1 MNKTPKLL
9 KETIPIYSKRKMPM
23 LGVSEEELKRDRERL
38 MNFIKENP
46 YPDYKFIKYDLLLKQ
61 EQSLEQYAEYG
72 EINHDLMKEIYE
84 NIFDKDLIKK
94 HGERIH
100 HRGGITALQQNYYTL
115 LTVLKHLVD
124 QRGLDR
130 DTIIL
135 VFYNIKTIVS
145 QYWDGIGSGDEKW
158 RH

>member
-1 MNKTPKLL
+1 MKK
-9 KETIPIYSKRKMPM
+9 
-23 LGVSEEELKRDRERL
+23 
-38 MNFIKENP
+38 
-46 YPDYKFIKYDLLLKQ
+46 
-61 EQSLEQYAEYG
+61 
-72 EINHDLMKEIYE
+72 NHE
-84 NIFDKDLIKK
+84 NIFDKDLIRK

-100 HRGGITALQQNYYTL
+100 HRGGKTALQQNYFTL
-115 LTVLKHLVD
+115 LSVLGYLID

-145 QYWDGIGSGDEKW
+145 QCWDGIGSGDETC

>member
-1 MNKTPKLL
+1 
-9 KETIPIYSKRKMPM
+9 
-23 LGVSEEELKRDRERL
+23 
-38 MNFIKENP
+38 
-46 YPDYKFIKYDLLLKQ
+46 
-61 EQSLEQYAEYG
+61 
-72 EINHDLMKEIYE
+72 MKEIYE
-84 NIFDKDLIKK
+84 NIIDEDLIRK

-100 HRGGITALQQNYYTL
+100 HRGGKTALQQNYYTL
-115 LTVLKHLVD
+115 LSVLGYLID

-145 QYWDGIGSGDEKW
+145 QCWDGIGSGDEKW

>member
-1 MNKTPKLL
+1 
-9 KETIPIYSKRKMPM
+9 
-23 LGVSEEELKRDRERL
+23 

-46 YPDYKFIKYDLLLKQ
+46 YPDYNFIESDLLLKQ
-61 EQSLEQYAEYG
+61 KQSLEQYAEYG

-84 NIFDKDLIKK
+84 NILDKDLIKK

-100 HRGGITALQQNYYTL
+100 HRGGMTALQQNYYTL
-115 LTVLKHLVD
+115 LSVLGYLID

-145 QYWDGIGSGDEKW
+145 QCWDGIGSGDEKW

>member
-1 MNKTPKLL
+1 M
-9 KETIPIYSKRKMPM
+9 I
-23 LGVSEEELKRDRERL
+23 GVTEEEEKRDRERL
-38 MNFIKENP
+38 TSFIKENP
-46 YPDYKFIKYDLLLKQ
+46 YPDYNFIEYDLLLKQ

-72 EINHDLMKEIYE
+72 EINHALMKEIYE
-84 NIFDKDLIKK
+84 HIFDKNLIKQ

-100 HRGGITALQQNYYTL
+100 SIGGMTALQQNYYTL
-115 LTVLKHLVD
+115 LTVLKHLIQ
-124 QRGLDR
+124 QRRLDR

>member
-1 MNKTPKLL
+1 
-9 KETIPIYSKRKMPM
+9 MPM
-23 LGVSEEELKRDRERL
+23 IKVSEEKLKRDRERL
-38 MNFIKENP
+38 MNVIKENP
-46 YPDYKFIKYDLLLKQ
+46 YPDYNFIKYDLLLKQ
-61 EQSLEQYAEYG
+61 KQSLEQYAEYG
-72 EINHDLMKEIYE
+72 EINHDLMKKNYE
-84 NIFDKDLIKK
+84 NIFDKELVKK

-100 HRGGITALQQNYYTL
+100 HRGGMTALQQNYYTL
-115 LTVLKHLVD
+115 LSVLGYLID

-145 QYWDGIGSGDEKW
+145 QCWYGIGSGDEKW

>member
-1 MNKTPKLL
+1 
-9 KETIPIYSKRKMPM
+9 
-23 LGVSEEELKRDRERL
+23 
-38 MNFIKENP
+38 
-46 YPDYKFIKYDLLLKQ
+46 
-61 EQSLEQYAEYG
+61 
-72 EINHDLMKEIYE
+72 MKEIYE
-84 NIFDKDLIKK
+84 NIFDKYLIKK

-100 HRGGITALQQNYYTL
+100 HRGVMTALRQNYYTL
-115 LTVLKHLVD
+115 LSVLGYLID

-145 QYWDGIGSGDEKW
+145 QCWDGIGSGDEKW

>member
-1 MNKTPKLL
+1 
-9 KETIPIYSKRKMPM
+9 MPM
-23 LGVSEEELKRDRERL
+23 IGVSEEELKRDRERL

-46 YPDYKFIKYDLLLKQ
+46 YPDYNFVEYDLLLKQ
-61 EQSLEQYAEYG
+61 KQSLEQYAEYG

-100 HRGGITALQQNYYTL
+100 HRGGMTALQQNYYTL
-115 LTVLKHLVD
+115 LSVLGYLID

-145 QYWDGIGSGDEKW
+145 QCWDGIGSGDEKW

>member
-1 MNKTPKLL
+1 
-9 KETIPIYSKRKMPM
+9 MPM
-23 LGVSEEELKRDRERL
+23 IGVSEEELNRDRERL
-38 MNFIKENP
+38 INFIKENP
-46 YPDYKFIKYDLLLKQ
+46 YPNFKFIEYHLI
-61 EQSLEQYAEYG
+61 LEQKQSSEQNAEYG

-84 NIFDKDLIKK
+84 NIFDHDLIRK

-100 HRGGITALQQNYYTL
+100 HRGGKTALQQNYYTL
-115 LTVLKHLVD
+115 LSVLGYLID

-145 QYWDGIGSGDEKW
+145 QCWDGIGSGDETW

>member
-1 MNKTPKLL
+1 MTY
-9 KETIPIYSKRKMPM
+9 I
-23 LGVSEEELKRDRERL
+23 
-38 MNFIKENP
+38 
-46 YPDYKFIKYDLLLKQ
+46 LLKQ
-61 EQSLEQYAEYG
+61 KQSLEQCAEYG

-100 HRGGITALQQNYYTL
+100 HRGGMTALQQDYYTPL
-115 LTVLKHLVD
+115 SVLGYLID

-145 QYWDGIGSGDEKW
+145 QCWDGIGSGDEKW

>member
-1 MNKTPKLL
+1 
-9 KETIPIYSKRKMPM
+9 MPM
-23 LGVSEEELKRDRERL
+23 IGVSEEELKRDREKF
-38 MNFIKENP
+38 MNFIKDFF
-46 YPDYKFIKYDLLLKQ
+46 YPNYKFIEYDLLLKQ
-61 EQSLEQYAEYG
+61 KQSLEQYAEYG

-100 HRGGITALQQNYYTL
+100 HRGGMTALQQNYYTL
-115 LTVLKHLVD
+115 LSVLGYLID

-145 QYWDGIGSGDEKW
+145 QC
-158 RH
+158 

>member
-1 MNKTPKLL
+1 
-9 KETIPIYSKRKMPM
+9 MPM
-23 LGVSEEELKRDRERL
+23 IGVSEEELKRDREKF
-38 MNFIKENP
+38 MNFIKEIF
-46 YPDYKFIKYDLLLKQ
+46 YPNYKFIEYDLLLKQ
-61 EQSLEQYAEYG
+61 KQSLEQYAEYG

-100 HRGGITALQQNYYTL
+100 HRGGMTALQQNYYTL
-115 LTVLKHLVD
+115 LSVLGYLID

-145 QYWDGIGSGDEKW
+145 QCWDGKVVVMKSGDIKPDD
-158 RH
+158 